1 MSQSAHEPRPAAVF
15 RKEHDIFSSICAGH
29 ATLAAIEDAT
39 GYPKTT
45 IIRVAAL
52 LVDDDIVTASRV
64 DGELRLVMTWRGPR
78 PGFD

>member
-1 MSQSAHEPRPAAVF
+1 MSQSAHEPRPAAIL
-15 RKEHDIFSSICAGH
+15 RKGHDICNSICAGH

-52 LVDDDIVTASRV
+52 IVEDNIVTVSLV
-64 DGELRLVMTWRGPR
+64 DGELRFAMTCRGPR